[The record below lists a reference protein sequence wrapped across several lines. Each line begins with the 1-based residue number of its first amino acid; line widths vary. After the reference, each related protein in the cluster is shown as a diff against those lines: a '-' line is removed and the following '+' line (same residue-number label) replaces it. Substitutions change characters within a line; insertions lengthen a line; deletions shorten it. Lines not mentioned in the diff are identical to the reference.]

1 MNVDET
7 VNEMNAEKALKDNFE
22 DKIQK
27 IIDNANLPKNFVGG
41 AKITWFEK
49 TSGKPAAQIKIRDY
63 TAYVPFAELDRVN
76 TFNDIFKAKY
86 YKFNDYVDYGRSDR

>member
-1 MNVDET
+1 MNVDEI

-22 DKIQK
+22 NKIQK
-27 IIDNANLPKNFVGG
+27 IICDEKLPKNFISG
-41 AKITWFEK
+41 AKIAWFEK

-63 TAYVPFAELDRVN
+63 TAYIPFAELNKVN

-86 YKFNDYVDYGRSDR
+86 YKDDSYIDYGRMDY

>member
-1 MNVDET
+1 MNVDEI

-27 IIDNANLPKNFVGG
+27 IIDNANLPKNFVGS

-49 TSGKPAAQIKIRDY
+49 TSGKLTR
-63 TAYVPFAELDRVN
+63 R
-76 TFNDIFKAKY
+76 
-86 YKFNDYVDYGRSDR
+86 